1 MKHGF
6 MILAM
11 TILFLLATLL
21 SEYYIYS
28 KELSLVKGIYWRRLY
43 IWGSVII
50 WGWTVV
56 MYVLF
61 KIFPNLPAGLF
72 RFFEGT
78 TPFFLFMCVA
88 KIIFAFFAWLGRVSR
103 KRTLFYSAA
112 IVVMIA
118 VNCVMTYA
126 ATTGRWNIKVERA
139 DMVSERVPESLD
151 GFRIAVFSD
160 VHAGTL
166 LDRHTILRRMVREI
180 NDLDADIVIN
190 CGDLINRHYTELEPE
205 ILSIL
210 SGIKSTY
217 GVYSAVGNH
226 EMGKYITMRGLT
238 PEENLCR
245 IRELLGSIGWKLLID
260 TTVFI
265 DVGEETISVTGIG
278 FPEELIEKKSHAK
291 LTRHTDYSYLYKD
304 KVPGDFNIT
313 ISHTPR
319 TWEDILATGRSTLTL
334 SGHVHAGQLKV
345 RVAPKQYWSPMAIS
359 YEHWGGMYSEDG
371 RYLYVNNG
379 IGYSMVPLRIGVKPE
394 VTLIELRKCG
404 S

>member
-1 MKHGF
+1 

-11 TILFLLATLL
+11 TILFLAASLL
-21 SEYYIYS
+21 SEYYIYK
-28 KELSLVKGIYWRRLY
+28 KELPLVKGIYWRRLY
-43 IWGSVII
+43 IWGSAVL
-50 WGWTVV
+50 WGWTIV
-56 MYVLF
+56 MYALL
-61 KIFPNLPAGLF
+61 KIFPNMPAGVF

-88 KIIFAFFAWLGRVSR
+88 KIIFALFAWLGKVTRR
-103 KRTLFYSAA
+103 RTLFYSAA
-112 IVVMIA
+112 VTVILA
-118 VNCVMTYA
+118 VNCIMTYA
-126 ATTGRWNIKVERA
+126 GTSGRWNIKVERT
-139 DMVSERVPESLD
+139 DMVSERVPEPLN

-160 VHAGTL
+160 VHVGTL
-166 LDRHTILRRMVREI
+166 MDRHTILRRMVGEI

-205 ILSIL
+205 ILNIL
-210 SGIKSTY
+210 SDIESTY
-217 GVYSAVGNH
+217 GVYSAAGNH
-226 EMGKYITMRGLT
+226 EMGKYISMPGLT
-238 PEENLCR
+238 PEENLSR
-245 IRELLGSIGWKLLID
+245 VRELLGSIGWKMLID

-265 DVGEETISVTGIG
+265 NVRDETISVTGIG
-278 FPEELIEKKSHAK
+278 FPDELIEKKSHAR

-334 SGHVHAGQLKV
+334 SGHVHAGQFRVK
-345 RVAPKQYWSPMAIS
+345 VAPEKYWSPTALS
-359 YEHWGGMYSEDG
+359 YEHWGGMYSEDS
-371 RYLYVNNG
+371 RYLYVNSG
-379 IGYSMVPLRIGVKPE
+379 IGYSIIPLRIGVKPE